1 MSDVDGACNEGV
13 LAELLRIEKSLYRID
28 IALEEAGA
36 MVAVLRI
43 QLGGARADSPGYED
57 PPRD

>member
-1 MSDVDGACNEGV
+1 MLMALVMRGRAGGSI
-13 LAELLRIEKSLYRID
+13 RSIEVSLYRID